1 MPFKKF
7 EKILKSIKTSLDK
20 QIQKKD
26 RPNQFWKYKPVR
38 FTFNLG
44 EIKSFYIMLQLLW
57 LVYMES

>member
-1 MPFKKF
+1 MPFKQF

-20 QIQKKD
+20 QIQKTD
-26 RPNQFWKYKPVR
+26 RPNQWIPVPVR

>member
-1 MPFKKF
+1 MPFEQF

-20 QIQKKD
+20 QIQKTD
-26 RPNQFWKYKPVR
+26 RPNQWIPVR

>member
-1 MPFKKF
+1 MPFKQF

-20 QIQKKD
+20 QIQKTD
-26 RPNQFWKYKPVR
+26 RPNQFWKYIPVR

-57 LVYMES
+57 LVYMER